1 MTSTNTNT
9 NTNENVIVDKD
20 SIHSLMFDKNDRV
33 MELKMFIDSVELRER
48 YKASAEKHNSN
59 MVLNKFP
66 DAGFDLFVPRN
77 YTCLEDMVTK
87 INFEVKCCAQVLCEN
102 GRKYNTGFYMYP
114 RSSLSNTKLRLANS
128 VGIIDSGYRGNLIG
142 AFDCCTPHEEYNVLK
157 YDKLTQICA
166 PGLIPIYVRVVESE
180 AELGSTTSRGDNGF
194 GSTGK

>member
-1 MTSTNTNT
+1 MTSTNT
-9 NTNENVIVDKD
+9 NTNENVIVDKN
-20 SIHSLMFDKNDRV
+20 SIHSLMFEKNDRV
-33 MELKMFIDSVELRER
+33 MELKMFIDSVELRDR
-48 YKASAEKHNSN
+48 YKICAEKHNSN

-87 INFEVKCCAQVLCEN
+87 INFEVKCSAQVLCEN

-180 AELGSTTSRGDNGF
+180 AELGSATSRGDNGF